1 MTNHPLRGGKFS
13 DWEGGTRSV
22 AFASGGFLPAGVRGA
37 ATDGYAMLAD
47 WYVTFAGLAGVDATD
62 ERAARAG
69 LPPVD
74 GLDLWPMLSG
84 QVQSSPRTV
93 LPISQRTLTVGD
105 WKVLTGEQ
113 KYNTWAPLVGWPA
126 DYACKDRNESGAA
139 NCSGGCLFNV
149 RADPTERHDLARR
162 NASGLARMLSLLAEV
177 QASIWH
183 QCDPPSHCEPSDAAA
198 CCAAAHGAHGDTYGP
213 YLDAP
218 DPTTPVASDRLVEQA
233 APVEEEPPP
242 PPEGAPPAS
251 VDWRQRPGV
260 VDPPEDQG
268 RLGSATLLVA
278 AHALASLRTI
288 ATGATTRLS
297 RQELRDCCP
306 VGQPGSGSFASP
318 ADVFRCVVNVT
329 RGLCSEAD
337 YPPAPAKQQCHA
349 RSCAAAFKLK
359 GVETLLAGDQTALEA
374 AVAARPV
381 AAGVNAGST
390 AFELYRSGVIT
401 SGCEGDIDHYV
412 LIVGYGT
419 DPASGT
425 DFWIAQNT
433 WGADWGEKGYVRIQ
447 RGPDDVCGLM
457 RLAVAPVA

>member
-1 MTNHPLRGGKFS
+1 
-13 DWEGGTRSV
+13 
-22 AFASGGFLPAGVRGA
+22 
-37 ATDGYAMLAD
+37 MLA
-47 WYVTFAGLAGVDATD
+47 GL
-62 ERAARAG
+62 
-69 LPPVD
+69 
-74 GLDLWPMLSG
+74 
-84 QVQSSPRTV
+84 
-93 LPISQRTLTVGD
+93 
-105 WKVLTGEQ
+105 
-113 KYNTWAPLVGWPA
+113 
-126 DYACKDRNESGAA
+126 
-139 NCSGGCLFNV
+139 
-149 RADPTERHDLARR
+149 
-162 NASGLARMLSLLAEV
+162 LLAPIAADA
-177 QASIWH
+177 QA
-183 QCDPPSHCEPSDAAA
+183 PRP
-198 CCAAAHGAHGDTYGP
+198 
-213 YLDAP
+213 
-218 DPTTPVASDRLVEQA
+218 
-233 APVEEEPPP
+233 PVEEEPPP

-337 YPPAPAKQQCHA
+337 YPPARWLKRPSSRSEDSAPPASLDHLKARAAPAQPHRAQADRLGGSPWLQQPASDRPKVEGVPLSTTSPAPAKQQCHA

-359 GVETLLAGDQTALEA
+359 GVETLPAGDQTALEA